1 MTTDLTPVTAN
12 TSVEKVE
19 EEDAPSRWTR
29 AKAWTKDHQTAV
41 TLGAAAVLA
50 AVLVAGANALG
61 SDPNSTDSSDN
72 DNDGIIDVF
81 ENDTE

>member
-12 TSVEKVE
+12 TSIEKV

-72 DNDGIIDVF
+72 DSDGIIDVF
-81 ENDTE
+81 ETDTE